1 MGSSERRKQRR
12 EAKRDS
18 LLPINEIVQSASDM
32 LAGKLDENT
41 PAVLRLVR
49 SEDGIVPAEPLP
61 SGRPSETIAAVRE
74 PERSDGNGAEE
85 AGADHVDTATDVS
98 TDDASEQLVSRSYD
112 ATAINAI
119 FNDPSVFPL
128 VSIPGI
134 ETLDVSNLLADER
147 NILLMAEGGGIL
159 FCWHE
164 PCTYE
169 VHTAFLEGFRGRHAI
184 RASKAAYRWM
194 FTRSDCL
201 VLLTKVP
208 AINPAAA
215 AFCKIVGAT
224 LEFERKAIW
233 PTNDGPVDMGY
244 WSLRYD
250 DWIRQTP
257 AVKKSGKK
265 FHDRLTEEFERNGR
279 QEEQHPDEDCHDLH
293 VGACVEMIYG
303 GQLEKAVALYNG
315 WAYFA
320 GYGLINLVSRSPVV
334 IDIGNALLQIT
345 DDTFKVILVR

>member
-12 EAKRDS
+12 EAARAK
-18 LLPINEIVQSASDM
+18 PIA
-32 LAGKLDENT
+32 DES
-41 PAVLRLVR
+41 PPDILRLVR
-49 SEDGIVPAEPLP
+49 PKDGNVSVEPP
-61 SGRPSETIAAVRE
+61 STGRPSETIAAVRE
-74 PERSDGNGAEE
+74 PERSDGNGAEK
-85 AGADHVDTATDVS
+85 ASADHVDSASDAS
-98 TDDASEQLVSRSYD
+98 TDDAANLVDRSYD
-112 ATAINAI
+112 ATKINAI
-119 FNDPSVFPL
+119 INDPSVFPL
-128 VSIPGI
+128 ISIPGI

-147 NILLMAEGGGIL
+147 NVLLMAEGGGIL

-215 AFCKIVGAT
+215 SFCKIVGAT

-233 PTNDGPVDMGY
+233 PTNNGPVDMGY

-257 AVKKSGKK
+257 SIKKSGRK
-265 FHDRLTEEFERNGR
+265 FHDHLASEFERKG
-279 QEEQHPDEDCHDLH
+279 QPEEQHPDEDCHDLH

-315 WAYFA
+315 WAHFA
-320 GYGLINLVSRSPVV
+320 GYGLINLVSRSPAV